1 MDQGPVLWRRFAIRP
16 CRCYGPGMPASVAD
30 RILAWLRASPAS
42 LSGEEIAARLGISRA
57 AVFKHVEA
65 LRARG
70 YAIDAHH
77 SRGYVLTGTPDRLDA
92 TELGR
97 HLTGTWRRIEWHAEL
112 DSTQRR
118 ARELASAGAD
128 EGAIVVAETQTAG
141 RGRLGR
147 TWHSSPGK
155 NLYFSIVL
163 RPAIPPS
170 TVPQLALVA
179 GLALA
184 RAIEAI

>member
-1 MDQGPVLWRRFAIRP
+1 ED
-16 CRCYGPGMPASVAD
+16 
-30 RILAWLRASPAS
+30 
-42 LSGEEIAARLGISRA
+42 IAARLGISRA

-70 YAIDAHH
+70 YAVEAQH
-77 SRGYVLTGTPDRLDA
+77 SQGYVLIGTPDRLDA
-92 TELGR
+92 IELGR
-97 HLTGTWRRIEWHAEL
+97 HVSGTWRRIEWHGEI

-118 ARELASAGAD
+118 ARELASAGAE

-147 TWHSSPGK
+147 SWHSSPGK

-179 GLALA
+179 GLAVA
-184 RAIEAI
+184 RAIEAIGLHPAIKWPNDVLLDG